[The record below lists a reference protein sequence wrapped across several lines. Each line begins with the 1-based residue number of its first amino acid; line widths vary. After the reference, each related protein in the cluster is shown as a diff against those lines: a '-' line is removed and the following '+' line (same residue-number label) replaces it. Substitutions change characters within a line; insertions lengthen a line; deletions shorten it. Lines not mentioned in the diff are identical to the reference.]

1 MNRYSEAFSRF
12 YKTPVKIYGI
22 KSGSSYSKAA
32 VMELLCSVNAD
43 IQPYGGGLSEED
55 FGLSVSRRF
64 KMYCGECDDVREGN
78 YAEFDGKRYRIVL
91 VERWNMGITA
101 ILDGEV

>member
-32 VMELLCSVNAD
+32 VMEPLRSITAD

-55 FGLSVSRRF
+55 FGFSVSRRF
-64 KMYCGECDDVREGN
+64 KMFCGECDDVREGN
-78 YAEFDGKRYRIVL
+78 YAEFDGGRYRIVS
-91 VERWNMGITA
+91 VERWNTGIAA